1 MARDPVPPFA
11 NSAMDGYAVRAV
23 DVGGASD
30 ASPVRLRVLA
40 TAAAG
45 APVDVTVGA
54 GDAVRIMT
62 GAPMPLGADAVVMV
76 ERSARLGAAAAG
88 METGTDEWVELFE
101 SVSVGRHVRPA
112 GDDLATGA
120 VVAEPGTV
128 LGPALLGVLA
138 SVGVRRPVVVR
149 RPRVAVISTGDELV
163 DDDRPLGPGQIR
175 ESNRPTLVAAAR
187 SFGFDAIDVG
197 TVPDDADALEAA
209 LVSAASDYDAV
220 VTSGGVSMGD
230 FDLVKVVLDRL
241 AEMTWMQ
248 VAIRPAKPFAFG
260 VLDGTPV
267 FGLPGNPVSSL
278 VSLAL
283 LGVPGLRRRAGRSDL
298 DLPTVTAEAGVGLT
312 RRTDGRTAYLRVAVR
327 WQGDRFTAG
336 RWAPRVHTNWRPR
349 RWPTVWRSCPTVR
362 AWRPGDRSRSC
373 CWPTRSCPEPGAA
386 HGWGT
391 SAADLAHGSGGP
403 GEADAGDAVAGPL
416 PGDGVGEGLGEA
428 VVVGAA
434 S

>member
-1 MARDPVPPFA
+1 MIPFAQARRLVVDRCVPLVPGPVPLLDAAGCVLAEQVVARDPVPPFA

-54 GDAVRIMT
+54 GHAVRIMT

-312 RRTDGRTAYLRVAVR
+312 RRTDGRAAYLRVAVR
-327 WQGDRFTAG
+327 WQGDRFTAEPVG
-336 RWAPRVHTNWRPR
+336 AQGSHQLAATALANGLAVLPDG
-349 RWPTVWRSCPTVR
+349 
-362 AWRPGDRSRSC
+362 PGV
-373 CWPTRSCPEPGAA
+373 EA
-386 HGWGT
+386 
-391 SAADLAHGSGGP
+391 GGP
-403 GEADAGDAVAGPL
+403 VEVVLLADPFL
-416 PGDGVGEGLGEA
+416 P
-428 VVVGAA
+428 
-434 S
+434 